1 VADRG
6 PTPPRARAVAP
17 PSHLGARLVTGPL
30 GRGVAFALDF
40 LAALARALRGRPEHP
55 EERRAARD

>member
-1 VADRG
+1 
-6 PTPPRARAVAP
+6 
-17 PSHLGARLVTGPL
+17 VTGPL